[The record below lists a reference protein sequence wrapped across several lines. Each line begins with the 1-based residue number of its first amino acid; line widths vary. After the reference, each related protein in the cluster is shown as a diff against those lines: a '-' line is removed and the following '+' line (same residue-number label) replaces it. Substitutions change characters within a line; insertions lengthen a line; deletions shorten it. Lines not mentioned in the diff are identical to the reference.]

1 MPASFWLQTITT
13 CVYAAP
19 GDAKPLFTDHLVC
32 EPHGKAG
39 ESGQHE
45 KIECPNRV
53 ITLSENAKL
62 RFDPAQGRIA
72 PESTSQP
79 ATPLDDDEAQM
90 RRALGLDGGMPRP
103 RMDQDRSGPASR
115 GADRFTSD
123 RFTSDRFSQG
133 HRRRFVQDGD
143 VPVTVVRRDIAADT
157 SNRLAASGPSS
168 SRLQRVETALAAET
182 AARER
187 AERQLSEAQAQI
199 RDLQTKNGHAELARA
214 EAADL
219 VRREREALTELR
231 ASIGEQEQQREDA
244 EQRAVEAERAVTSL
258 KIALQE
264 ERSAR
269 HAAEKSLRI
278 AEHARAQAEKL
289 IEELSEQPDPVPVVA
304 SRPIRRPIIAVEPE
318 VRPTPIRRG
327 RPPNPVIE
335 SEPEPVKWWL
345 TTKTAAKRR

>member
-1 MPASFWLQTITT
+1 MNP
-13 CVYAAP
+13 
-19 GDAKPLFTDHLVC
+19 
-32 EPHGKAG
+32 
-39 ESGQHE
+39 
-45 KIECPNRV
+45 
-53 ITLSENAKL
+53 LSENAKL

-103 RMDQDRSGPASR
+103 RMDQDRSEPASR
-115 GADRFTSD
+115 GGERFMPDRFTP
-123 RFTSDRFSQG
+123 DRFSQG

-187 AERQLSEAQAQI
+187 AERQLSEAQAHI

-219 VRREREALTELR
+219 VRRERDALAELR
-231 ASIGEQEQQREDA
+231 ASIAEQERQREDA
-244 EQRAVEAERAVTSL
+244 EQRASDAERAAMSL
-258 KIALQE
+258 KTALQE

-289 IEELSEQPDPVPVVA
+289 IEELSEQPDPVPVVIP
-304 SRPIRRPIIAVEPE
+304 RPMRRPVLAAEPE
-318 VRPTPIRRG
+318 ARPAPIRRG

>member
-1 MPASFWLQTITT
+1 M
-13 CVYAAP
+13 
-19 GDAKPLFTDHLVC
+19 
-32 EPHGKAG
+32 
-39 ESGQHE
+39 
-45 KIECPNRV
+45 

-72 PESTSQP
+72 PESAPQP

-90 RRALGLDGGMPRP
+90 RRALGLDGGMARP
-103 RMDQDRSGPASR
+103 RMDQDRSEPMAR
-115 GADRFTSD
+115 GGDRFTPD
-123 RFTSDRFSQG
+123 RFTPDRFSQG

-143 VPVTVVRRDIAADT
+143 VPVTVVRRDTAADT
-157 SNRLAASGPSS
+157 ASRLAASGPSS
-168 SRLQRVETALAAET
+168 SRLLRVETALAAET

-187 AERQLSEAQAQI
+187 AERLLSEAQAQI

-214 EAADL
+214 ESADL
-219 VRREREALTELR
+219 ARRERDALTELR
-231 ASIGEQEQQREDA
+231 ASIGDQERQREDA
-244 EQRAVEAERAVTSL
+244 EQRAIDAERAALSL
-258 KIALQE
+258 KTALQE
-264 ERSAR
+264 ERGAR

-304 SRPIRRPIIAVEPE
+304 SRPIRRPVLAVEPE
-318 VRPTPIRRG
+318 PRPTPIRRG

-345 TTKTAAKRR
+345 TTKTTAKRR